1 MKKVRFEL
9 HIKGWKEK
17 GAPAVPALYPVLP
30 LAAREEEF
38 RGLSRGSEFVDCK
51 TCAQDSV
58 FYHLRP
64 YLKPSV
70 VDTPRPHSSLVEPG
84 SEPRWDPDVL
94 LHPGKGV

>member
-1 MKKVRFEL
+1 MEGEGRPL
-9 HIKGWKEK
+9 QC
-17 GAPAVPALYPVLP
+17 LP
-30 LAAREEEF
+30 STQSSPRREEEF

-51 TCAQDSV
+51 TCAEDSV

-94 LHPGKGV
+94 LLGKKGYEEALWME